1 MLATHRYHF
10 AVGLFVSLL
19 PMLSVAAPID
29 PNALALTWHRSSFS
43 ERQAYAARAA
53 IICHSSSCGAIE
65 IRACIDEAFRP
76 PVQKQMK
83 EITIGEAAV
92 TCIKILHAK
101 D

>member
-1 MLATHRYHF
+1 MLTTGRHHLPI
-10 AVGLFVSLL
+10 GLFIFLL
-19 PMLSVAAPID
+19 PTLAAAAPID
-29 PNALALTWHRSSFS
+29 PNALASTWHRSSFS
-43 ERQAYAARAA
+43 ERQAYAARTA

-76 PVQKQMK
+76 PVPKAMK

-101 D
+101 N